1 MVRTVALEVSAKVN
15 EGLCAPRAPR
25 IRTSRSPRI
34 GVEDQPC
41 GKRSRGIAV
50 PAWLVSHREV
60 HTSQRVVQ
68 SGVRLIALSCVLL
81 LLCGASAH
89 AADPA
94 TRPSSAAPA
103 DVAAPPLDAQKTA
116 TGLAMKVVTRGT
128 GKLHP
133 NPNDCVR
140 VRYAAWTRSGERA
153 GASTDEEGGE
163 LACLRGMTP
172 GLAEAVA
179 KMVVGEQRRL
189 WVPEAL
195 AFPVDP
201 NDDDQPRRKA
211 DLTYDLTLLTI
222 LAAPPTPRALKQAS
236 PKARKLPSGV
246 TIEIERRGP
255 GQAHPD
261 PSQQLTMHLSC
272 WTTDG
277 ALHESTKFG
286 GKPLSYRIA
295 ELVPGLAE
303 ALKQLV
309 VGDVARVWVPAAL
322 AYGSKPRRRS
332 QPAGN
337 LVYDVEL
344 VGLE

>member
-1 MVRTVALEVSAKVN
+1 VFLW
-15 EGLCAPRAPR
+15 LC
-25 IRTSRSPRI
+25 
-34 GVEDQPC
+34 D
-41 GKRSRGIAV
+41 
-50 PAWLVSHREV
+50 
-60 HTSQRVVQ
+60 
-68 SGVRLIALSCVLL
+68 
-81 LLCGASAH
+81 ASAR
-89 AADPA
+89 AADPP

-103 DVAAPPLDAQKTA
+103 DVGGPPADAEKTVS
-116 TGLAMKVVTRGT
+116 GLAMKVVARGA

-133 NPNDCVR
+133 KPNDCVR
-140 VRYAAWTRSGERA
+140 VRYAAWTRSGEKA

-189 WVPEAL
+189 WIPEAL

-211 DLTYDLTLLTI
+211 DLTYDLTLLAI
-222 LAAPPTPRALKQAS
+222 LSAPATPRALKHAP

-246 TIEIERRGP
+246 AIELVKRGP

-261 PSQQLTMHLSC
+261 PAQQLTMNLSC

-277 ALHESTKFG
+277 VLHESTKFG
-286 GKPLSYRIA
+286 GKPLVYRIA

-303 ALKQLV
+303 AVQQLV
-309 VGDVARVWVPAAL
+309 AGDVARVWIPATL
-322 AYGSKPRRRS
+322 AYGSKPKRRS

-337 LVYDVEL
+337 LVYEVEL

>member
-1 MVRTVALEVSAKVN
+1 V
-15 EGLCAPRAPR
+15 
-25 IRTSRSPRI
+25 
-34 GVEDQPC
+34 
-41 GKRSRGIAV
+41 
-50 PAWLVSHREV
+50 
-60 HTSQRVVQ
+60 RVVA
-68 SGVRLIALSCVLL
+68 SSFLLL
-81 LLCGASAH
+81 LLCGVSGAH
-89 AADPA
+89 AADPPA
-94 TRPSSAAPA
+94 PASSAVPA
-103 DVAAPPLDAQKTA
+103 DVATAPSDAEKTA
-116 TGLAMKVVTRGT
+116 TGLAMKIVTRGT

-133 NPNDCVR
+133 KPNDCVR
-140 VRYAAWTRSGERA
+140 IRYAAWTRSGEKV
-153 GASTDEEGGE
+153 GASTDDEGGE
-163 LACLRGMTP
+163 LDCLRGMTP

-189 WVPEAL
+189 WIPEAL

-222 LAAPPTPRALKQAS
+222 LSAPATPRALKHAS

-246 TIEIERRGP
+246 ALEIVKRGS

-261 PSQQLTMHLSC
+261 ASQQLTMHLSC

-303 ALKQLV
+303 AVQQLV
-309 VGDVARVWVPAAL
+309 VGDVARAWIPAAL
-322 AYGSKPRRRS
+322 AYGNKPKRRS

-337 LVYDVEL
+337 LVYEIEL

>member
-1 MVRTVALEVSAKVN
+1 
-15 EGLCAPRAPR
+15 
-25 IRTSRSPRI
+25 
-34 GVEDQPC
+34 
-41 GKRSRGIAV
+41 
-50 PAWLVSHREV
+50 
-60 HTSQRVVQ
+60 
-68 SGVRLIALSCVLL
+68 VRLVASSFLLL

-89 AADPA
+89 AADPPA
-94 TRPSSAAPA
+94 PPSSAAPV
-103 DVAAPPLDAQKTA
+103 DVATPPSDAEKTA

-133 NPNDCVR
+133 KPNDCVR
-140 VRYAAWTRSGERA
+140 IRYAAWTRSGEKA

-163 LACLRGMTP
+163 LDCLRGMTP

-179 KMVVGEQRRL
+179 KMVVGEQRRV
-189 WVPEAL
+189 WIPEAL

-222 LAAPPTPRALKQAS
+222 LSAPATPQPLKHAS

-246 TIEIERRGP
+246 AIEIVKRGP

-261 PSQQLTMHLSC
+261 ASQQLTMHLSC

-286 GKPLSYRIA
+286 GKPLIYRIA

-303 ALKQLV
+303 AVQQLV
-309 VGDVARVWVPAAL
+309 VGDVARAWIPAAL
-322 AYGSKPRRRS
+322 AYGRKPKRRS

-337 LVYDVEL
+337 LVYEVEL